1 MIRVYFE
8 EGEKEKTAY
17 GLTSGIMDR
26 NCRFWDL
33 TCHLN
38 KRL

>member
-17 GLTSGIMDR
+17 RVDTMIMDR
-26 NCRFWDL
+26 NCRFRDL
-33 TCHLN
+33 TYHLN

>member
-17 GLTSGIMDR
+17 GLTQWDYGQKLQ
-26 NCRFWDL
+26 DL
-33 TCHLN
+33 TYHLN